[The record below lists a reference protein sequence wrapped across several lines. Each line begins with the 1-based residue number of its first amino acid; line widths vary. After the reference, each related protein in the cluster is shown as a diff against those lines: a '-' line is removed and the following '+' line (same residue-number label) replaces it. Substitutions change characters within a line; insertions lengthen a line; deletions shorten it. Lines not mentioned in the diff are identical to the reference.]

1 MRIAARGLL
10 VTMVA
15 LVAAPS
21 TRAQM
26 AEPGEQHKN
35 MAREAGVWDA
45 NVKRW
50 MAPDAPPMPSKGVET
65 NKMFGDFWLISKFE
79 MDMGGMKF
87 KGRGQYGYDPK
98 KKKYV
103 GTWVDT
109 MSPYLSTMEGEY
121 DVETHTLTMHA
132 TGTNPMTGEEEKMK
146 MVSKYI
152 DENTKKFEIHKQGG
166 EDEAGEEGKWWKS
179 MEIDYKRRAKEDTV
193 LQ

>member
-10 VTMVA
+10 VTLVA
-15 LVAAPS
+15 LVATSSA
-21 TRAQM
+21 RAQM
-26 AEPGEQHKN
+26 AQPGEQHKN

-45 NVKRW
+45 DVKMW

-65 NKMFGDFWLISKFE
+65 NKMFGDFWLVSNFE

-87 KGRGQYGYDPK
+87 KGHGQYGYDPK

-121 DVETHTLTMHA
+121 DVETHTLTMYS
-132 TGTNPMTGEEEKMK
+132 TGINMMTGKEQKSKMI
-146 MVSKYI
+146 SKYI
-152 DENTKKFEIHKQGG
+152 DENTKQFEIHH
-166 EDEAGEEGKWWKS
+166 EVEGEEGQWWKA
-179 MEIDYKRRAKEDTV
+179 MEIDYKRRAKEDAV